1 MAGSK
6 KSADTAIRG
15 KQMPLGGSA
24 LDSRN
29 QEDDYTPH
37 QLSSKAPFRGGGDDV
52 DDELPTE
59 LTSNDRFSGEDRFT
73 NHSHDPR
80 IGTHN
85 RTYEPAEGE
94 TGTGGDDED
103 ESDDNLGGE

>member
-1 MAGSK
+1 
-6 KSADTAIRG
+6 
-15 KQMPLGGSA
+15 MPLGGSA
-24 LDSRN
+24 LATRN

-59 LTSNDRFSGEDRFT
+59 MTSNDRFSGEDRFT
-73 NHSHDPR
+73 NRSHDPR

-85 RTYEPAEGE
+85 RTYEPAEAPGA
-94 TGTGGDDED
+94 GDAGSDDED
-103 ESDDNLGGE
+103 DLEGE